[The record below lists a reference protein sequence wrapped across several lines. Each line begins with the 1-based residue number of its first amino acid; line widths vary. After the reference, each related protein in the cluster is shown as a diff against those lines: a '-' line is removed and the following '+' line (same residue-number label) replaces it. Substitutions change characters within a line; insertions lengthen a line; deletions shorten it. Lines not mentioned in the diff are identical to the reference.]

1 MVGSRISLVGEMA
14 PDLSNE
20 FLSSARVFAWS
31 VREVIEKKILRDVA
45 GEKLSFAQLKLLY
58 LVAHTDDHIISDA
71 ADFLGISNAAASKA
85 VDKLVRRRL
94 LRRAEVEE
102 DRRSSQLFLTEAGR
116 RLLEAYESAREQLVA
131 KIFEQFSF
139 QDLRQTAEI
148 LDRLA
153 GVIVNHGTDPDAICL
168 QCEVYVRDQC
178 RFGEVGRRR
187 CFYKMHRNE
196 RDIPAVSP
204 AGGTEYGKR
213 GLLNA

>member
-1 MVGSRISLVGEMA
+1 MSSGVIFGPGARCSAEMIT

-71 ADFLGISNAAASKA
+71 AAFLGVSNAAASKA

-94 LRRAEVEE
+94 LRRVEVQA

-116 RLLEAYESAREQLVA
+116 RLIEAYEASRDQLVA
-131 KIFEQFSF
+131 KVFAQFSAG
-139 QDLRQTAEI
+139 DLRQTAQI

-153 GVIVNHGTDPDAICL
+153 GVIVSHGADPDAICL

-178 RFGEVGRRR
+178 RFGEVGRRK
-187 CFYKMHRNE
+187 CFYKLHRSE
-196 RDIPAVSP
+196 RQAPVASP
-204 AGGTEYGKR
+204 AIGAK
-213 GLLNA
+213 

>member
-1 MVGSRISLVGEMA
+1 MTPGIMFGLHARVWYEMIA

-45 GEKLSFAQLKLLY
+45 GEKLSFPQLKLLY

-85 VDKLVRRRL
+85 VEKLVRRRL
-94 LRRAEVEE
+94 LRRVEVQA

-116 RLLEAYESAREQLVA
+116 RLIEAYETARDELVA
-131 KIFEQFSF
+131 RVFAQLSPG
-139 QDLRQTAEI
+139 DLRQTAEI

-153 GVIVNHGTDPDAICL
+153 GVIVSHGADPDAICL
-168 QCEVYVRDQC
+168 QCEVYVREQC
-178 RFGEVGRRR
+178 RFGEVGRRK
-187 CFYKMHRNE
+187 CFYRLHRSE
-196 RDIPAVSP
+196 KQGLVASP
-204 AGGTEYGKR
+204 VNGTK
-213 GLLNA
+213 

>member
-1 MVGSRISLVGEMA
+1 MLA

-45 GEKLSFAQLKLLY
+45 GDKLSFPQLKLLY

-94 LRRAEVEE
+94 LRRVEVQE

-116 RLLEAYESAREQLVA
+116 RLIEAYEAARDKLVA
-131 KIFEQFSF
+131 TVFAEFSPG
-139 QDLRQTAEI
+139 DLKTTAEI

-153 GVIVNHGTDPDAICL
+153 GVIVSQGADPDAICL

-178 RFGEVGRRR
+178 RFGEVGRRK
-187 CFYKMHRNE
+187 CFYKLHRNE
-196 RDIPAVSP
+196 REGPAVSQA
-204 AGGTEYGKR
+204 AGNK
-213 GLLNA
+213 

>member
-1 MVGSRISLVGEMA
+1 MGEMVA
-14 PDLSNE
+14 PGLSNE

-45 GEKLSFAQLKLLY
+45 GEKLTFPQLKLLY

-71 ADFLGISNAAASKA
+71 ADFLGVSNAAASKA

-94 LRRAEVEE
+94 LRRVEVQV

-116 RLLEAYESAREQLVA
+116 RLIEAYEAARDKLVA
-131 KIFEQFSF
+131 KVFAQFSPGE
-139 QDLRQTAEI
+139 LRQTAEI

-153 GVIVNHGTDPDAICL
+153 GVIVSYGADPDAICL

-178 RFGEVGRRR
+178 RFGDVGRRK
-187 CFYKMHRNE
+187 CFYKLHRSVRE
-196 RDIPAVSP
+196 GPAASP
-204 AGGTEYGKR
+204 AGGPS
-213 GLLNA
+213 

>member
-1 MVGSRISLVGEMA
+1 MSRGVIFGPGAECGAEMIA

-71 ADFLGISNAAASKA
+71 AAFLGVSNAAASKA

-94 LRRAEVEE
+94 LRRVEVQA

-116 RLLEAYESAREQLVA
+116 RLIEAYEAARDQLVA
-131 KIFEQFSF
+131 KVFAQISPG
-139 QDLRQTAEI
+139 DLRQTAEI

-153 GVIVNHGTDPDAICL
+153 GVIVSHGADPDAICL

-178 RFGEVGRRR
+178 RFGEVGRRK
-187 CFYKMHRNE
+187 CFYKLHRSE
-196 RDIPAVSP
+196 KPAPVASP
-204 AGGTEYGKR
+204 ATGAK
-213 GLLNA
+213 

>member
-1 MVGSRISLVGEMA
+1 MMTPRVIFGRHASPMSA

-31 VREVIEKKILRDVA
+31 VREVIEKKILHDVA
-45 GEKLSFAQLKLLY
+45 GERLSFPQLKLLY

-71 ADFLGISNAAASKA
+71 AAFLGVSNAAASKA

-94 LRRAEVEE
+94 LRRVELQE

-116 RLLEAYESAREQLVA
+116 RLIEAYEAARDKLVA
-131 KIFEQFSF
+131 EVFAEFSPG
-139 QDLRQTAEI
+139 DLRQTAEI

-153 GVIVNHGTDPDAICL
+153 GVIVSQGADPDAICL
-168 QCEVYVRDQC
+168 QCEVYVRDEC

-187 CFYKMHRNE
+187 CFYKLHRNE
-196 RDIPAVSP
+196 REGPAARE
-204 AGGTEYGKR
+204 AGGNK
-213 GLLNA
+213 